1 MGASKVNMRYEQFE
15 IDVDAEEGSVFIS
28 QDNSNNDRA
37 DCVKLGLHQLPSFI
51 AALQQ
56 AVEPVAKAD

>member
-1 MGASKVNMRYEQFE
+1 MRYEQFE